1 MIDYDFNINK
11 SIFFSQLIAVK
22 NVGEKLSRFSDA
34 CRFLIVSALNIRQD
48 TSTFT
53 SRELEILTIY
63 APDSDL
69 ITPNIANILL
79 DQKLS
84 NENLV
89 DNYKYRLEY
98 ARLIMNLLKQT
109 TKIQLEITTLNDVLI
124 KSVLSKNERF
134 NEIEQSLRLPSNIFN
149 NNPLYE
155 IFLYEITTIIN
166 KQNVYIRCIRGQLTQ
181 NDIHIVCIENSKH
194 VLSQIN
200 YNACEKYS
208 YIFDIE
214 FQRAITSI
222 DQLTIALPCFPLP
235 SESQQQQIYI
245 RCSKISLIEYH
256 QDNYDIF
263 RTYYGFI
270 NSYTSY
276 DRNT

>member
-1 MIDYDFNINK
+1 VIDYDFNINK

>member
-1 MIDYDFNINK
+1 
-11 SIFFSQLIAVK
+11 VK

-48 TSTFT
+48 TSTLT

-181 NDIHIVCIENSKH
+181 NDIHILCTENCKH
-194 VLSQIN
+194 ALSQIN

>member
-1 MIDYDFNINK
+1 
-11 SIFFSQLIAVK
+11 
-22 NVGEKLSRFSDA
+22 
-34 CRFLIVSALNIRQD
+34 
-48 TSTFT
+48 
-53 SRELEILTIY
+53 
-63 APDSDL
+63 
-69 ITPNIANILL
+69 
-79 DQKLS
+79 
-84 NENLV
+84 
-89 DNYKYRLEY
+89 
-98 ARLIMNLLKQT
+98 MNLLKQT

-166 KQNVYIRCIRGQLTQ
+166 KQDVYIRCIRGQLTQ
-181 NDIHIVCIENSKH
+181 NDIHIVCTDNSKH
-194 VLSQIN
+194 PLSQIN

>member
-1 MIDYDFNINK
+1 
-11 SIFFSQLIAVK
+11 
-22 NVGEKLSRFSDA
+22 
-34 CRFLIVSALNIRQD
+34 LNIRQD
-48 TSTFT
+48 TSTLT
-53 SRELEILTIY
+53 SRELEIFTSY

-84 NENLV
+84 SSNENLV
-89 DNYKYRLEY
+89 DNYKQRLEY
-98 ARLIMNLLKQT
+98 ARLIINLLKQA
-109 TKIQLEITTLNDVLI
+109 TKLQLQIATLNDVLT

-134 NEIEQSLRLPSNIFN
+134 HEIEQSLRLPSNIFN

-155 IFLYEITTIIN
+155 IFLYEITTTTN

-181 NDIHIVCIENSKH
+181 NDIHVVCTENPKH
-194 VLSQIN
+194 ILSQIN

-222 DQLTIALPCFPLP
+222 DQLTIAIPSFPLP
-235 SESQQQQIYI
+235 SESQQQIYI
-245 RCSKISLIEYH
+245 RCSKIFFNRISS
-256 QDNYDIF
+256 
-263 RTYYGFI
+263 R
-270 NSYTSY
+270 
-276 DRNT
+276 